1 MRYRFSDDSDAPS
14 SIDTSTDGG
23 TTRSAARYV
32 TVPGLGIVESVTNNL
47 MTFQLTNLQ
56 GDVVATQTYQASVF
70 TINSYNESDE
80 YGNSLDVRLTRY
92 GWLGQYQRS
101 TDAAGG
107 AVLMGS
113 RVYNPGNGLFLT
125 VDPVPGGNVTAY
137 TYPQDPINSFD
148 PGGDARLNYGRKT
161 HWTGVFT
168 RMDYAWAT
176 ITLSRSESLK
186 IIRMI
191 KRGETVV
198 GALYAMMGVSK
209 KTNKFLSWWV
219 NAINLSLVLFLSGYI
234 YGVEKLGL
242 CLQAYSQQ
250 IKYRTIW
257 QNPLAADAAV
267 DNAPAGRLS
276 SC

>member
-1 MRYRFSDDSDAPS
+1 MAYSLPS
-14 SIDTSTDGG
+14 
-23 TTRSAARYV
+23 
-32 TVPGLGIVESVTNNL
+32 
-47 MTFQLTNLQ
+47 
-56 GDVVATQTYQASVF
+56 
-70 TINSYNESDE
+70 
-80 YGNSLDVRLTRY
+80 
-92 GWLGQYQRS
+92 
-101 TDAAGG
+101 
-107 AVLMGS
+107 
-113 RVYNPGNGLFLT
+113 
-125 VDPVPGGNVTAY
+125 DPVPGGNVTAY

-198 GALYAMMGVSK
+198 GALYAMMGVSR

-234 YGVEKLGL
+234 YGVKRTFR
-242 CLQAYSQQ
+242 AYAFRP
-250 IKYRTIW
+250 IL
-257 QNPLAADAAV
+257 N
-267 DNAPAGRLS
+267 RLS
-276 SC
+276 TERFGRIRWRLTLPWTMLPRDVFHRANYEAGTIAASSVGVPHLVRYWRQCHLLCRPREP